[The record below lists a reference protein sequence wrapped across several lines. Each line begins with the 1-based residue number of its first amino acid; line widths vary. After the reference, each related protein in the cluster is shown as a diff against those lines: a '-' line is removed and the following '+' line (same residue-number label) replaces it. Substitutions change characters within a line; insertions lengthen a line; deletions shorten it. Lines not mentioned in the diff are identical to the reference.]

1 MVMAVIVQRE
11 SELKEL
17 LGCVIYFIFFLMK
30 IELQLV
36 GYSTQVQA

>member
-1 MVMAVIVQRE
+1 MIMAVIVQRE

-17 LGCVIYFIFFLMK
+17 LGCVFLFFLMM

-36 GYSTQVQA
+36 GYSIHIHI

>member
-1 MVMAVIVQRE
+1 MAVIVQRQ

-17 LGCVIYFIFFLMK
+17 LGCVILFYIFLMK

-36 GYSTQVQA
+36 GYSTKVQT